1 MSRRQRRELRS
12 LAQTARVLAERRSRA
27 LYLIGR
33 STLVGTLSVADVARE
48 TGLSPRSIRRYRD
61 LAAGTAV
68 GTFSTAPG
76 ASADISGRA
85 GRLSGDER
93 ERALHALRALSVAGR
108 PPSVRKYRANRR
120 LYAAPSFER
129 VEVIFGSWR
138 DAVLAADLE
147 PRRVGRPRNP
157 NPRRRRR

>member
-27 LYLIGR
+27 LHLIGR

-61 LAAGTAV
+61 LAAGTAA
-68 GTFSTAPG
+68 GTFSTAPD
-76 ASADISGRA
+76 ASRDISGRA
-85 GRLSGDER
+85 GGASVGTR
-93 ERALHALRALSVAGR
+93 ESTIRALRALSVGTR
-108 PPSVRKYRANRR
+108 PPSVRMYRANRR
-120 LYAAPSFER
+120 LYGAPSVSAIAAE
-129 VEVIFGSWR
+129 FGSWHA
-138 DAVLAADLE
+138 AVLAADLE

-157 NPRRRRR
+157 TPRRRRR

>member
-61 LAAGTAV
+61 LAAGTAA
-68 GTFSTAPG
+68 GTFSG
-76 ASADISGRA
+76 
-85 GRLSGDER
+85 L
-93 ERALHALRALSVAGR
+93 
-108 PPSVRKYRANRR
+108 
-120 LYAAPSFER
+120 
-129 VEVIFGSWR
+129 
-138 DAVLAADLE
+138 
-147 PRRVGRPRNP
+147 
-157 NPRRRRR
+157 